1 MRTAPAQSTIS
12 YRNYTQ
18 GSAEKKKNVK
28 IKKVPGAARQVKDY
42 GLSLLLLSSD
52 EVDRGLKVSH
62 LLEVKEFLSS

>member
-1 MRTAPAQSTIS
+1 ML
-12 YRNYTQ
+12 
-18 GSAEKKKNVK
+18 KKKTVK

-52 EVDRGLKVSH
+52 EADRGLKVSH